1 MTSIFEF
8 TSYREYLTT
17 WIESQGVR
25 SYGLKGR
32 IAEAVG
38 VSSSLVSQVLKGEKT
53 LTPDQASELSDFIGL
68 TELESEYLHMLVEVD
83 RAGNPRYRE
92 KLERKMRVLQEHS
105 RRLGKRVPRS
115 KELTEEQKAIYY
127 SSWLFTGVRNLTAIP
142 GHGSVEALA
151 KHLHVEPAVINRV
164 LRFLIDNGLCK
175 EDGGQIT
182 YGPASTHVDKESPFV
197 NKHHQNWR
205 FQAIQQMERKRDDD
219 LFFSSPMSLSRE
231 AANEIRTLLPNVVQ
245 SVMKISGPSP
255 SETVACLNIDWFE
268 F

>member
-1 MTSIFEF
+1 MTSIFDF
-8 TSYREYLTT
+8 SNYCAYLGD
-17 WIESQGVR
+17 WIKAQGSR

-32 IAEAVG
+32 IAQAIG

-53 LTPDQASELSDFIGL
+53 LTPDQTSDLSDFIGL
-68 TELESEYLHMLVEVD
+68 TALEAEYLHLLVEFE

-92 KLERKMRVLQEHS
+92 KLDQKLRLVQEQS
-105 RRLGKRVPRS
+105 RRLGNRVPRS

-142 GHGSVEALA
+142 GQGSVEALS

-164 LRFLIDNGLCK
+164 IRFLIENGLCK
-175 EDGGQIT
+175 EEGGQIT

-231 AANEIRTLLPNVVQ
+231 AANDIRKLLPNVVQ
-245 SVMKISGPSP
+245 NVMKISGPSP